1 MALVIEKT
9 CREINLKWRNIK
21 KKPYRGSEE
30 GKNIDERELI
40 KGYQLKP
47 RKFSL
52 SVMKPWNYNRALM
65 I

>member
-52 SVMKPWNYNRALM
+52 SVMKP
-65 I
+65 